1 MQFTE
6 DVYEPDDDFVNGDLP
21 NFRSQSTGFDASLDE
36 NEPER
41 SESSHSSQEYKYN
54 LPEVIKSFI
63 TYFLRQIKDQNVY
76 EIHNLYENS
85 FNKLTDKHFK
95 ASSWPSVDAIK
106 TLVDPEK
113 DAIFLILYK
122 ELYYRHIYA
131 KLNPTVEHRV
141 ESWNNYCDLFEYLLK
156 ANSPTEIELELPNQW
171 LWDIT
176 DEFIYQFQAFSQY
189 RSKLKNKPAD
199 ELAVLKAHPEVWN
212 VDGVLGYLDALI
224 HKSQII
230 HSLQRERQGERAEER
245 SSGSFSTHPVYRTL
259 GYFSIIGQLRIQC
272 LLGDYN
278 LALKTL
284 EPIDLNRKGFYTR
297 VTACH
302 ITLYYYLGFAYLMMR
317 RYVDAIKALSNIL
330 LYINRTKQYHTRSYQ
345 YEQILKKHDQMYTL
359 LAIAV
364 SLCPQRIDET
374 VHAVLR
380 DKYVDKMIKM
390 QRGDETVFDELFSFA
405 CPKFITPAAPNYD
418 EEQPQNYNQEAYQ
431 LQLKLFL
438 VDVRQQMQLP
448 IIRSYLK
455 LYSTISTDKLAT
467 FLDMEE
473 ATLRTYLLC
482 FKHKTHN
489 LIWTGGNP
497 LNGKHASS
505 SDVDFYID
513 QDMIHIVDSKVTRRY
528 GEFFIRHINK
538 FEEIIKDLSGR

>member
-1 MQFTE
+1 MQFAE
-6 DVYEPDDDFVNGDLP
+6 DAYEPDDDFVDGDLP
-21 NFRSQSTGFDASLDE
+21 NFRLQSSAFDVEDNEQSTLD
-36 NEPER
+36 
-41 SESSHSSQEYKYN
+41 SAQEHKYN
-54 LPEVIKSFI
+54 LPEVVKNFI
-63 TYFLRQIKDQNVY
+63 TYLFRQIKEQNVH

-85 FNKLTDKHFK
+85 FNKLTDKLFK
-95 ASSWPSVDAIK
+95 ASPWPSADAVK
-106 TLVDPEK
+106 TLVDPER
-113 DAIFLILYK
+113 DHVFLMLYK

-131 KLNPTVEHRV
+131 KLTPTVEQRV
-141 ESWNNYCDLFEYLLK
+141 ESWNNYCDLFSYLLN
-156 ANSPTEIELELPNQW
+156 ATSPAEVDLDLPNQW

-189 RSKLKNKPAD
+189 RSKLKNKSAD
-199 ELAVLKAHPEVWN
+199 ELVVLRAHPEVWN
-212 VDGVLGYLDALI
+212 VDGVLRYLSALI
-224 HKSQII
+224 AKSQII
-230 HSLQRERQGERAEER
+230 NSLQNEKQSSEER
-245 SSGSFSTHPVYRTL
+245 TLATFSSHPVYRTL

-272 LLGDYN
+272 LLGDYY

-284 EPIDLNRKGFYTR
+284 VPIDLNRKGFYTR

-302 ITLYYYLGFAYLMMR
+302 ITLYYYLGFSYLMMR

-345 YEQILKKHDQMYTL
+345 YEQIVKKHDQMYTL

-390 QRGDETVFDELFSFA
+390 QRGDESVFDELFSFA
-405 CPKFITPAAPNYD
+405 CPKFITPASPNYD
-418 EEQPQNYNQEAYQ
+418 EESPQNYNQDAYL

-438 VDVRQQMQLP
+438 LDVRQQVQLP

-455 LYSTISTDKLAT
+455 LYSTISTDKLAN
-467 FLDMEE
+467 FLDMDE
-473 ATLRTYLLC
+473 AMLRTFLIC

-489 LIWTGGNP
+489 LIWTGGSS
-497 LNGKHASS
+497 LNGKLASS

-513 QDMIHIVDSKVTRRY
+513 QDMIHIVDSKITRRY